1 MLVLSAFKDPSP
13 LYKSSKR
20 RGHLKP
26 ENFETLYLLSAL
38 QMPVKSVTS
47 YHAEI
52 KKLRRSLNFLLFL
65 DFANLYSYFN
75 VQMCSYFIVGNKIF
89 GFFKKWVFAF
99 LGEGTFQ
106 GGGGGGEIPPQFWG
120 WLLIKGGGEG
130 SDGFRIFG
138 GDLGEVNISGWGW
151 YPGGHYRAGRHAGKS
166 ICQRYWLCRQHNKFY
181 QKWH

>member
-106 GGGGGGEIPPQFWG
+106 GGGGDSSRILRVVAHKGRGGSGQTDLEF
-120 WLLIKGGGEG
+120 LGGT
-130 SDGFRIFG
+130 
-138 GDLGEVNISGWGW
+138 
-151 YPGGHYRAGRHAGKS
+151 
-166 ICQRYWLCRQHNKFY
+166 
-181 QKWH
+181 

>member
-1 MLVLSAFKDPSP
+1 MKFYRFIAAFLFMKAKQLKKLAVVVLKVLYSITVLRLKSVFLLVLSAFKDPSP

-89 GFFKKWVFAF
+89 GFFKK
-99 LGEGTFQ
+99 
-106 GGGGGGEIPPQFWG
+106 
-120 WLLIKGGGEG
+120 
-130 SDGFRIFG
+130 
-138 GDLGEVNISGWGW
+138 
-151 YPGGHYRAGRHAGKS
+151 
-166 ICQRYWLCRQHNKFY
+166 
-181 QKWH
+181 